1 MATPKK
7 QRIGIW
13 IIAAVMLV
21 GTLGSFAVMVLANEN
36 SQKDLAEQQK
46 YYEEYMKQLE
56 EQQKKDEAAAKELS
70 DKYYGEFVKYKDSP
84 ATFDESSV
92 GDTVTTKDLKAGD
105 GAEITADTKYKAY
118 YIGWTPKGTVFD
130 SSFDG
135 ESLKAPIDTS
145 VMSLIE
151 GWNQGVVGMKVG
163 GVREI
168 TIPSDLAY
176 GEEGSGDKIGPNTPI
191 KFIVM
196 VIETVE
202 TATGE

>member
-21 GTLGSFAVMVLANEN
+21 GTIGSFVVMILANDN
-36 SQKDLAEQQK
+36 NQKDLAEQQK
-46 YYEEYMKQLE
+46 YYEEYMKQME
-56 EQQKKDEAAAKELS
+56 EQQEKDAAAAKGLS
-70 DKYYGEFVKYKDSP
+70 SKYFAEFAQYGDVP
-84 ATFDESSV
+84 AAFDEASV
-92 GDTVTTKDLKAGD
+92 GDAVTTKDLKVGD
-105 GAEITADTKYKAY
+105 GAEIKEDTKYKAY

-130 SSFDG
+130 SSIDG

-145 VMSLIE
+145 QMNLIE
-151 GWNQGVVGMKVG
+151 GWNQGVIGMKVG
-163 GVREI
+163 GVREV

-191 KFIVM
+191 KFIIM

-202 TATGE
+202 VAEE

>member
-21 GTLGSFAVMVLANEN
+21 GTIGSFVVMVLANEN
-36 SQKDLAEQQK
+36 NQKDLAEQQK
-46 YYEEYMKQLE
+46 LYDEYMKQLE
-56 EQQKKDEAAAKELS
+56 EQQKEGDAAAKELS
-70 DKYYGEFVKYKDSP
+70 DKYYATFAQFSSMP
-84 ATFDESSV
+84 AAFDESSV
-92 GDTVTTKDLKAGD
+92 GNTVTTSDLKVSD
-105 GAEITADTKYKAY
+105 GAEIKEDTKYKAY

-130 SSFDG
+130 SSIQDG
-135 ESLKAPIDTS
+135 TLKAPIDTS
-145 VMSLIE
+145 QMSLIE

-176 GEEGSGDKIGPNTPI
+176 GEEGSGEKIGPNTPI

-196 VIETVE
+196 IIETVE
-202 TATGE
+202 VAEQ

>member
-21 GTLGSFAVMVLANEN
+21 GTIGSFVVMVLANEN
-36 SQKDLAEQQK
+36 NQKDLAEQQK
-46 YYEEYMKQLE
+46 YYDEYMKQLE
-56 EQQKKDEAAAKELS
+56 EQQKKDDAAAKELS
-70 DKYYGEFVKYKDSP
+70 AKYYAAFSQYKDTP
-84 ATFDESSV
+84 AQFDENSV
-92 GDTVTTKDLKAGD
+92 GDTVTTKDLKTGD

-130 SSFDG
+130 SSIDG

-145 VMSLIE
+145 QMNLIE

-176 GEEGSGDKIGPNTPI
+176 GEEGSGEKIGPNTPI

-202 TATGE
+202 IAEG

>member
-21 GTLGSFAVMVLANEN
+21 GTLGSFLVMVLANEN
-36 SQKDLAEQQK
+36 NQKDLAEQQK
-46 YYEEYMKQLE
+46 YYDEYMKQLE
-56 EQQKKDEAAAKELS
+56 EQQTKDDAAAKELS
-70 DKYYGEFVKYKDSP
+70 AKYYGEFAQYNDTP
-84 ATFDESSV
+84 AAFDEASV
-92 GDTVTTKDLKAGD
+92 GDSVTTNDIKAGD

-130 SSFDG
+130 SSIEG
-135 ESLKAPIDTS
+135 ESLKTPIDTS
-145 VMSLIE
+145 QMNLIE
-151 GWNQGVVGMKVG
+151 GWNQGVIGMKVG

-176 GEEGSGDKIGPNTPI
+176 GEEGSGEKIGPNTPI

-196 VIETVE
+196 IIETVE
-202 TATGE
+202 ATEG

>member
-21 GTLGSFAVMVLANEN
+21 GTIGSFVVMVLANEN
-36 SQKDLAEQQK
+36 NQKDLAEQQK
-46 YYEEYMKQLE
+46 LYDEYMKQLE
-56 EQQKKDEAAAKELS
+56 EQQKVDDAAAKGLS
-70 DKYYGEFVKYKDSP
+70 DKYYSTFAQYGSMP
-84 ATFDESSV
+84 AAFDESSV
-92 GDTVTTKDLKAGD
+92 GDTVTTKDLKVGD
-105 GAEITADTKYKAY
+105 GVEIKEGTKYKAY

-130 SSFDG
+130 SSIQDG
-135 ESLKAPIDTS
+135 ALKAPIDTS
-145 VMSLIE
+145 QMNLIE
-151 GWNQGVVGMKVG
+151 GWNQGVIGMKVG

-176 GEEGSGDKIGPNTPI
+176 GEEGSGESIGPNTPI

-202 TATGE
+202 VAEE

>member
-21 GTLGSFAVMVLANEN
+21 GTIGSFVVMVLANEN
-36 SQKDLAEQQK
+36 NQKDLAEQQK
-46 YYEEYMKQLE
+46 YYDEYMKQLE
-56 EQQKKDEAAAKELS
+56 EQQKKDDAAAKGLS
-70 DKYYGEFVKYKDSP
+70 DKYY
-84 ATFDESSV
+84 ATFAKYGSMPAAFEESSV
-92 GDTVTTKDLKAGD
+92 GDTVTTKDLKPGD
-105 GAEITADTKYKAY
+105 GAEIKEDTKYKAY
-118 YIGWTPKGTVFD
+118 YVGWTPKGAVFD
-130 SSFDG
+130 SSIQDG
-135 ESLKAPIDTS
+135 ALKAPIDTS
-145 VMSLIE
+145 QMSLIE

-176 GEEGSGDKIGPNTPI
+176 GEEGSGENIGPNTPI

-196 VIETVE
+196 IIETVE
-202 TATGE
+202 VAEE

>member
-13 IIAAVMLV
+13 IIAAVMV
-21 GTLGSFAVMVLANEN
+21 IGTLGSFAVMVLANEN

-46 YYEEYMKQLE
+46 LYDDYLKQLE
-56 EQQKKDEAAAKELS
+56 EQKAEEEKKTKELS
-70 DKYYGEFVKYKDSP
+70 DNYYSIFAQYRDQTAEFDKDGVGE
-84 ATFDESSV
+84 
-92 GDTVTTKDLKAGD
+92 TVSTRDLKVGD
-105 GAEITADTKYKAY
+105 GAEIKEGTTYKAY
-118 YIGWTPKGTVFD
+118 YIGWTPNGKVFD

-135 ESLKAPIDTS
+135 ESLKAPLNTAELS
-145 VMSLIE
+145 VIE

-196 VIETVE
+196 IIETVE
-202 TATGE
+202 GK

>member
-21 GTLGSFAVMVLANEN
+21 GTIGSFVVMVLANEN
-36 SQKDLAEQQK
+36 NQKDLAEQQK
-46 YYEEYMKQLE
+46 YYDEYMKKLE
-56 EQQKKDEAAAKELS
+56 EQQKVDDAAAKGLS
-70 DKYYGEFVKYKDSP
+70 DKYYSMFAQYGSMS
-84 ATFDESSV
+84 AAFDESSV
-92 GDTVTTKDLKAGD
+92 GDSVTTKDLKVGD
-105 GAEITADTKYKAY
+105 GAEIKEDTKYKAY

-130 SSFDG
+130 SSIQDG
-135 ESLKAPIDTS
+135 ALKAPIDTS
-145 VMSLIE
+145 QMNLIE
-151 GWNQGVVGMKVG
+151 GWNQGAVGMKVG

-176 GEEGSGDKIGPNTPI
+176 GEEGSGESIGPNTPI

-196 VIETVE
+196 IIETVE
-202 TATGE
+202 VAEE

>member
-21 GTLGSFAVMVLANEN
+21 GTLGSFMVMVLANDN
-36 SQKDLAEQQK
+36 SQKDLADQQK

-56 EQQKKDEAAAKELS
+56 DQQKKDEAAAKELS
-70 DKYYGEFVKYKDSP
+70 AKYYAEFANYKNTP
-84 ATFDESSV
+84 AAFEESSA
-92 GDTVTTKDLKAGD
+92 GDTVTTKDLKVGD
-105 GAEITADTKYKAY
+105 GALVGDGTKHKAY

-145 VMSLIE
+145 QMSLIE
-151 GWNQGVVGMKVG
+151 GWNQGVIGMKVG

-176 GEEGSGDKIGPNTPI
+176 GEEGSGDKIGPNMPI

-196 VIETVE
+196 IIETVE
-202 TATGE
+202 VAEG

>member
-36 SQKDLAEQQK
+36 SQQDLAEQQK
-46 YYEEYMKQLE
+46 LYDDYMKQLE
-56 EQQKKDEAAAKELS
+56 KQKAEDERTAKMLS
-70 DKYYGEFVKYKDSP
+70 DKYYSEFAKYRDMP
-84 ATFDESSV
+84 ASFDESSV
-92 GDTVTTKDLKAGD
+92 GDTVATNDLKAGD
-105 GAEITADTKYKAY
+105 GAEIKEGTKYKAY

-130 SSFDG
+130 SSFDDK
-135 ESLKAPIDTS
+135 SLKAPIDTS
-145 VMSLIE
+145 QMSLIE
-151 GWNQGVVGMKVG
+151 GWNKGVVGMKVG

-176 GEEGSGDKIGPNTPI
+176 GEEGSGEKIGPNTPI

-196 VIETVE
+196 IIETVE
-202 TATGE
+202 AAIGE